1 MKIPNLFFASM
12 LLMVSCG
19 PQERVSKETF
29 EEVNR
34 NMEIKRVTEAE
45 IIQEGMV
52 WGDSITQEAQR
63 QLISNLQKAISEQ
76 GIPGAIDFCNVNAL
90 SILTELGNLHS
101 VQIKRASTKAR
112 NAADLP
118 TDEERPILEAYE
130 YNAENGIK
138 SDPNIQKFENGEVF
152 LYTKPITIPNGMC
165 LSCHG
170 EPGKEINKETLE
182 KLGKL
187 YPADSAKGHKVGDLR
202 GMWSVRIPK
211 KEVVKRL

>member
-1 MKIPNLFFASM
+1 
-12 LLMVSCG
+12 
-19 PQERVSKETF
+19 
-29 EEVNR
+29 
-34 NMEIKRVTEAE
+34 MEIKRVTEAE

-76 GIPGAIDFCNVNAL
+76 GIPAAIDFCNVNAL
-90 SILTELGNLHS
+90 PILSELGKLYS

-118 TDEERPILEAYE
+118 TEEERPILEAYE

-182 KLGKL
+182 KLWKL
-187 YPADSAKGHKVGDLR
+187 YPADSAKGHKIGDLR